1 MAKEIIYPTNEN
13 EILAGETRYTKTEHG
28 ITDWNVWSSYGN
40 LISKLNPLSESELLL
55 FKRKTEYESM
65 KKVQNSLSFIA
76 ELSAMQV
83 TKWMESEHKDY
94 FTQAF
99 PIPGT
104 SIYLQRGNLTTGL
117 YSEMIEYF
125 EDHIRGND
133 SMLHF
138 FNNKGRKLPWL
149 DMKVVDSEVTFN
161 NRDDSYFIHS
171 SIRCGKK
178 MEIYSLIDSEVEN
191 VNLHHNKLSME
202 NSKIKNIDFDGDI
215 DLKNSELCDTLISIK
230 SNYYS
235 TTNRMN
241 NIKMLQ
247 CQIFSH
253 AAIDYRSEKGLVL
266 KEVIIYDFRTNS
278 EKTELTKEMVI
289 NNVIILGK

>member
-1 MAKEIIYPTNEN
+1 MAKKIIYPTNEN

-28 ITDWNVWSSYGN
+28 VTDWNVWSSYGN

-83 TKWMESEHKDY
+83 TKWMESGHKDY

-125 EDHIRGND
+125 KDHIRGND

-138 FNNKGRKLPWL
+138 FNQDRKLPWL

-178 MEIYSLIDSEVEN
+178 MEIFSLIDSEVEN

-202 NSKIKNIDFDGDI
+202 NSKIKNIDFDSDI

-247 CQIFSH
+247 CQVFSH

-278 EKTELTKEMVI
+278 EETELTKEMVI

>member
-1 MAKEIIYPTNEN
+1 MAKKIIYPTNEN

-55 FKRKTEYESM
+55 FKRKTAYKSM
-65 KKVQNSLSFIA
+65 KKVQNSLSFNA

-83 TKWMESEHKDY
+83 TKWMESGHKDY
-94 FTQAF
+94 FTQVF

-104 SIYLQRGNLTTGL
+104 SIYLQRGKLTTGL
-117 YSEMIEYF
+117 YSEMIEYLK
-125 EDHIRGND
+125 DHIQGND

-138 FNNKGRKLPWL
+138 FNQDRKLPWL
-149 DMKVVDSEVTFN
+149 DMKVMDSEVTFN

-191 VNLHHNKLSME
+191 VNLHYNKLSME
-202 NSKIKNIDFDGDI
+202 NSKIKNIDFAGDI
-215 DLKNSELCDTLISIK
+215 DLRNSELCDTTISIR
-230 SNYYS
+230 SNHYC
-235 TTNRMN
+235 TMNRMN

-247 CQIFSH
+247 CQVFSH

-278 EKTELTKEMVI
+278 EETELTKEMVI